1 MMLGYF
7 SNSWSFTRDIGQHL
21 LNEVFERIR
30 EETRT
35 SLSVMRVPKDIE
47 SLLFDELV
55 VWIIDHCLLKR
66 RVACIHN
73 EENDSTRKDVRFP
86 AVVMF
91 QRNLWSHVS
100 LSAQLSMQDTSA
112 IMPSNQARE
121 PKVCNLEYEI

>member
-7 SNSWSFTRDIGQHL
+7 SNSWPFTRDIGQHL

-35 SLSVMRVPKDIE
+35 SLSVVRVPKDIE
-47 SLLFDELV
+47 SLLFDKLV

-73 EENDSTRKDVRFP
+73 EENDSTREDVRFP
-86 AVVMF
+86 AVVM
-91 QRNLWSHVS
+91 L
-100 LSAQLSMQDTSA
+100 
-112 IMPSNQARE
+112 
-121 PKVCNLEYEI
+121 